1 MKTST
6 TFLLAALLV
15 LLASLTAYN
24 MALRAE
30 YRSGAYK
37 DPLRAYKV
45 LNFKDFTGV
54 AVHAASALSVKIVA
68 GPFGVRVNPAAA
80 QLVRVSQQDGQ
91 LRLTLALPKYP
102 QTLGRGETVVISC
115 PHLAAL
121 STAGT
126 YLQDGQ
132 PHLDQ
137 SANGGRRVLV
147 QGFHQDSLT
156 LSQANGSRIK
166 LISNRLSY
174 LRAVAGATPASRAVL
189 TIGANNRIAAADLTV
204 SPRSQLLLSDIVIP
218 QLRTHLADSAQVT
231 LSGAALAGLRR

>member
-24 MALRAE
+24 MALRTE
-30 YRSGAYK
+30 YRLGACK

-45 LNFKDFTGV
+45 LNFNNFAQV
-54 AVHAASALSVKIVA
+54 SVPAASAMSVKIVA

-80 QLVRVSQQDGQ
+80 QLVRVSQQGGQ
-91 LRLTLALPKYP
+91 LRITLALPKDS
-102 QTLGRGETVVISC
+102 QTPSWGETVVISC

-121 STAGT
+121 TTDGT

-147 QGFHQDSLT
+147 QGFRQDSLA
-156 LSQANGSRIK
+156 LSQVNGNHIE
-166 LISNRLSY
+166 LIGNRLGY

-189 TIGANNRIAAADLTV
+189 TIGDNNHIATADLTV
-204 SPRSQLLLSDIVIP
+204 SPRSQLLLSNIVIP
-218 QLRTHLADSAQVT
+218 QLRTHLADSAQLT
-231 LSGAALAGLRR
+231 LSGAALAGLQR